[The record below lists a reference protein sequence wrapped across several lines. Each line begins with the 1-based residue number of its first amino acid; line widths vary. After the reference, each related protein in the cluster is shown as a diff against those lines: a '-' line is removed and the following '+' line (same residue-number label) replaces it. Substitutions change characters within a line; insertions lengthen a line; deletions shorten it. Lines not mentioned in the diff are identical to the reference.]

1 MSASVPARLTITRN
15 LPTDVR
21 QRQVYVT
28 LDGEP
33 LATLLFGET
42 VTREIDPGAHRIRA
56 NNTLVW
62 KTLEFEA
69 APGEHLEFILANRT
83 GRWSFSSLALI
94 GVGPLFLTF
103 ERAGGSKNQ

>member
-1 MSASVPARLTITRN
+1 MTATPSTRLTITRN
-15 LPTDVR
+15 LPTDVK

-33 LATLLFGET
+33 IGTMLFGDT
-42 VTREIDPGAHRIRA
+42 ITQEIPPGSHRVRA

-62 KTLEFEA
+62 KTIAFEA
-69 APGEHLEFILANRT
+69 APGEHVQFVLANRT

-103 ERAGGSKNQ
+103 ERAGGSRST